1 MRKVMLAAAAATVL
15 AGLTSPSFSM
25 GGSSGG
31 DYSSGM
37 SSAPQMSDYGIALR
51 LIRHE
56 KYSEALPHLMVALA
70 DRPNDPDILNYIG
83 YAKRMTGDLD
93 GSQAYY
99 QRALAIKPDHRGV
112 HEYLGELYLMKN
124 DPASAQKELDTL
136 ASLCPDGCDERD
148 TLQKAIAGYVPVAAV
163 PAASN

>member
-1 MRKVMLAAAAATVL
+1 MRKLWLAMAGVAVLAAAT
-15 AGLTSPSFSM
+15 GPSFSM

-31 DYSSGM
+31 GGGYSGG
-37 SSAPQMSDYGIALR
+37 AAGPQMSDYAIGLR
-51 LIRHE
+51 MIKHE
-56 KYSEALPHLMVALA
+56 RYSDALPHLLIALT
-70 DRPNDPDILNYIG
+70 DKPNDPDILNYIG

-93 GSQAYY
+93 GSLDYY

-112 HEYLGELYLMKN
+112 HEYLGELYLMKH

-148 TLQKAIAGYVPVAAV
+148 TLTKSIAAYQA
-163 PAASN
+163 AASN